1 MAHRVCVR
9 LSVRVADMSNRDG
22 LRALHKSREG
32 CWSGVM
38 GSEPA
43 IDVQFE
49 WQEKTRRGAN
59 GSPFY

>member
-9 LSVRVADMSNRDG
+9 LLARVADMSNRDG
-22 LRALHKSREG
+22 SRALHKSLAG

-43 IDVQFE
+43 IDVQI
-49 WQEKTRRGAN
+49 
-59 GSPFY
+59 

>member
-9 LSVRVADMSNRDG
+9 LPVQVADMSNRDG
-22 LRALHKSREG
+22 SRALNKSLAG

-43 IDVQFE
+43 IDFQI
-49 WQEKTRRGAN
+49 
-59 GSPFY
+59 